1 MDKIIRFP
9 EVVDI
14 TGLSKATLYRMLRE
28 GQFVPRVQISERNVG
43 FRQSE
48 VAKWVESRQR
58 A

>member
-9 EVVDI
+9 EAVSV

-48 VAKWVESRQR
+48 VDTWIQSRQR